1 VQPAC
6 IFQPTSTKNVS
17 AAVSVLAT
25 AKHAKYFGCQF
36 AIRSGGHTPWA
47 GAANQQDG
55 VTIDMSNMSNMNSVT
70 VNTAAN
76 TVSVGPGNR
85 WVDIYTYL
93 EQLGLST
100 SGGRDASVGVGGL
113 TLGGITTL
121 HIFST
126 LGAY

>member
-1 VQPAC
+1 
-6 IFQPTSTKNVS
+6 
-17 AAVSVLAT
+17 
-25 AKHAKYFGCQF
+25 
-36 AIRSGGHTPWA
+36 
-47 GAANQQDG
+47 
-55 VTIDMSNMSNMNSVT
+55 MSNMNSVT